1 MRRRRKK
8 ADLRIVIRDEE
19 LKVRKAAVRPVRP
32 HRDKTSY
39 SRRDGKRLYEEIP
52 GQPGRGFPF

>member
-19 LKVRKAAVRPVRP
+19 LKVRKVAVRPVRP
-32 HRDKTSY
+32 HRDKTLS
-39 SRRDGKRLYEEIP
+39 LIHI
-52 GQPGRGFPF
+52 

>member
-32 HRDKTSY
+32 HRDKTRY
-39 SRRDGKRLYEEIP
+39 SRRDGTRLYEEIP
-52 GQPGRGFPF
+52 GQLGRGFPF